1 MGVVLFYRKFCIGF
15 LEVIFELY
23 NYVKLKVYNLSVEF
37 YKFVL
42 LIQYGW
48 WDFLFFDIMQV
59 WVD

>member
-42 LIQYGW
+42 LIQYGQ

>member
-15 LEVIFELY
+15 LEVIFELN

-42 LIQYGW
+42 LI
-48 WDFLFFDIMQV
+48 
-59 WVD
+59 